1 MEKKEIIIME
11 KNTTYIVKNRSSS
24 QVCYRIPED
33 GIRRTFAPGESK
45 KIGFA
50 ELEKLTWQAG
60 GRELM
65 TNFLQI
71 QNETAI
77 RELGIVAEPEYHMS
91 EEQVKELIRTG
102 SLDAFLDAL
111 DFAPVGVIDLIKVFS
126 VSIPLEDYSKRRALK
141 EKTGFDVDTA
151 IRNLEAEK
159 AEEKIKDEVPAARR
173 VQTQKEEI
181 PAGRRT
187 PVTYKVIEKN

>member
-1 MEKKEIIIME
+1 ME
-11 KNTTYIVKNRSSS
+11 NTAYIVKNRSSS

-45 KIGFA
+45 KISYA

-60 GRELM
+60 GRELIA
-65 TNFLQI
+65 NFLQI
-71 QNETAI
+71 DNETAVQ
-77 RELGIVAEPEYHMS
+77 ELGIAAEPEYYMS
-91 EEQVKELIRTG
+91 EGQVKDLISHG

-126 VSIPLEDYSKRRALK
+126 VSMPLQDYDKRKALK

-151 IRNLEAEK
+151 LRNLEAERAEEAAK
-159 AEEKIKDEVPAARR
+159 AEPKTTGRR
-173 VQTQKEEI
+173 VQAPQEEA
-181 PAGRRT
+181 PSGRRST
-187 PVTYKVIEKN
+187 VTYKVIDKK

>member
-1 MEKKEIIIME
+1 ME

-71 QNETAI
+71 QNEAAI
-77 RELGIVAEPEYHMS
+77 QELGIVAEPEYHMS

-111 DFAPVGVIDLIKVFS
+111 DFAPVGVIDLIKIYS

-159 AEEKIKDEVPAARR
+159 AEEKIKDETPAARR
-173 VQTQKEEI
+173 VQAQKEEI